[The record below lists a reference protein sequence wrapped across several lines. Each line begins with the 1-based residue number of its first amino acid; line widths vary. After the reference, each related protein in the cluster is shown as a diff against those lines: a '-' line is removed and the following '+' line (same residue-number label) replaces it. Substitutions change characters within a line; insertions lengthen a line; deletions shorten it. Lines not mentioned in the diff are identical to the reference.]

1 MTSFNRTGKQLRL
14 SFAGATRGMLMRYA
28 VILLV
33 VMATVFASGQ
43 KAQEDQKKEGVVYFS
58 VVADSFSA
66 MGKWASTS
74 SDPKDQIVV
83 PQEVEIDCFKG
94 GSCIEGTAEYYMGHP
109 HISLRYFEIVRWDK
123 DGILASSSAICLK
136 NTVLINI
143 ADQTVS
149 RTDSL
154 KSLEEKKKEACA
166 FFGVKQSQS
175 FVFVLKGTDRW
186 NKEHWPGLLPDK

>member
-1 MTSFNRTGKQLRL
+1 
-14 SFAGATRGMLMRYA
+14 MRYA
-28 VILLV
+28 VILLLV
-33 VMATVFASGQ
+33 LATLFASGQ
-43 KAQEDQKKEGVVYFS
+43 KPQKEEKKEGVVYFS

-66 MGKWASTS
+66 TGKWASTS

-94 GSCIEGTAEYYMGHP
+94 GSCIEATAEYYMGHP
-109 HISLRYFEIVRWDK
+109 HVSLRYFDIKRWDK
-123 DGILASSSAICLK
+123 DGILAASSSAICLT
-136 NTVLINI
+136 NTVLINF

-154 KSLEEKKKEACA
+154 KNLEDKKKEACA
-166 FFGVKQSQS
+166 FFGVNQSQS

-186 NKEHWPGLLPDK
+186 NKEHWTGLLPDK